1 MSISPESTDG
11 EDITTDHHDQQE
23 NLGPTNLEPF
33 EEMRLLLA
41 RITELDRQ
49 MNSQTSSSAS
59 FDLVAQNKNEK
70 RRLLARLA
78 QLEGQQTMNLP
89 TSSDGFDFLT
99 YDVNHVSLL
108 ATGLCLAKEEL
119 HQTNEKLKSAE
130 ESFDKKLEQQME
142 EVKRVSKLELENK
155 VLRAEHEE
163 LSTAHKNLKE
173 EMKEQR
179 EMDTLKQ
186 QTDKKETNDKIDS
199 LKKEQFANIRGME
212 QKQKDGQE
220 ELQRKIDES
229 LKSVQVMVVA
239 ELEKYQNKQ
248 QQNIDALTEKLK
260 GSIDQFSLKYQEL
273 SNVHKKLMEEMKEQR
288 EMDALKQQKDQKETN
303 DKIDSL
309 KKDQEQ
315 SANNI
320 RGMEQKQKDGQKEL
334 QRNIQAMV
342 DAKLEEQKVS
352 NANKFAE
359 IEQKNDKLEKY
370 QKEQSPNIVD
380 LQKTIAT
387 LKEIGRLNR
396 WDSAA
401 CHKDLTLSEPERF
414 IVRGMG
420 SVIAEKPMPGNPYFE
435 VKILE
440 KKGFVYI
447 GLATKRMPLDKV
459 VGWCEG
465 TFAYAS
471 WGIFWGH
478 EVAGCSQ
485 DTNGRPYIDGKPSF
499 GVGDVVGC
507 GVNLATRQII
517 YTKNGKRLDT
527 ANLFVDSAAVDLFPC
542 VTLRNPGTKIE
553 ANFELFKYKF

>member
-1 MSISPESTDG
+1 
-11 EDITTDHHDQQE
+11 
-23 NLGPTNLEPF
+23 
-33 EEMRLLLA
+33 
-41 RITELDRQ
+41 
-49 MNSQTSSSAS
+49 
-59 FDLVAQNKNEK
+59 
-70 RRLLARLA
+70 
-78 QLEGQQTMNLP
+78 
-89 TSSDGFDFLT
+89 
-99 YDVNHVSLL
+99 
-108 ATGLCLAKEEL
+108 
-119 HQTNEKLKSAE
+119 
-130 ESFDKKLEQQME
+130 ME

-387 LKEIGRLNR
+387 LKEIGQQ
-396 WDSAA
+396 
-401 CHKDLTLSEPERF
+401 
-414 IVRGMG
+414 
-420 SVIAEKPMPGNPYFE
+420 
-435 VKILE
+435 
-440 KKGFVYI
+440 
-447 GLATKRMPLDKV
+447 
-459 VGWCEG
+459 CE
-465 TFAYAS
+465 
-471 WGIFWGH
+471 
-478 EVAGCSQ
+478 
-485 DTNGRPYIDGKPSF
+485 
-499 GVGDVVGC
+499 
-507 GVNLATRQII
+507 
-517 YTKNGKRLDT
+517 
-527 ANLFVDSAAVDLFPC
+527 
-542 VTLRNPGTKIE
+542 
-553 ANFELFKYKF
+553 